1 MKKEF
6 EQFIN
11 DTFNKSLEELS
22 DLLSEREPYKSF
34 IDKIMADIEICYDL
48 GKEALF
54 ENIKELE
61 EKNPTKDDFK
71 DLFLKANNDFISQ
84 IIIPHFR
91 LRLLEESMKIN
102 ENVVDEELIEKRIG
116 DIRDVFSGTLDTH
129 GLFTSPILEISKN
142 YEKFL

>member
-11 DTFNKSLEELS
+11 ETFNKSQEQLF

-34 IDKIMADIEICYDL
+34 IDKIMADVEICYDL
-48 GKEALF
+48 GKEAL
-54 ENIKELE
+54 IKHIEETERDNASKDEL
-61 EKNPTKDDFK
+61 K
-71 DLFLKANNDFISQ
+71 DLFFNANNSFISEV
-84 IIIPHFR
+84 IIPHFR
-91 LRLLEESMKIN
+91 LRLLEESIKTN
-102 ENVVDEELIEKRIG
+102 ENVVDEELIEKKIR
-116 DIRDVFSGTLDTH
+116 DIRDAFDGTLNTH

>member
-11 DTFNKSLEELS
+11 DTFNKSLDELS
-22 DLLSEREPYKSF
+22 NLLSEREPYKSF

-71 DLFLKANNDFISQ
+71 DLFLKVNNEFISQ

-102 ENVVDEELIEKRIG
+102 ENVVDEEVIEKRIR
-116 DIRDVFSGTLDTH
+116 DIKDVFSGTLDTH

-142 YEKFL
+142 YKKFL

>member
-11 DTFNKSLEELS
+11 DTFNKSLDELS

-54 ENIKELE
+54 EHIKELE

-71 DLFLKANNDFISQ
+71 DLFLKANNSFISEV
-84 IIIPHFR
+84 IIPHFR
-91 LRLLEESMKIN
+91 LRLLEESIKTN
-102 ENVVDEELIEKRIG
+102 ENVVDEELIEKRIR
-116 DIRDVFSGTLDTH
+116 DIRDVFDGTLDTH

>member
-11 DTFNKSLEELS
+11 DTFNKSLDELS

-54 ENIKELE
+54 ERIKELE

-102 ENVVDEELIEKRIG
+102 ENIVDEEIIEKRIR

>member
-11 DTFNKSLEELS
+11 ETFNKSQEQLL
-22 DLLSEREPYKSF
+22 DLLSEREPYKSL
-34 IDKIMADIEICYDL
+34 IDKIMADIEVCYDL

-54 ENIKELE
+54 KHVKELE
-61 EKNPTKDDFK
+61 EKNPTKDEFK
-71 DLFLKANNDFISQ
+71 DFFINANNEFISKV
-84 IIIPHFR
+84 IIPHFR
-91 LRLLEESMKIN
+91 LRLLEESLRSN
-102 ENVVDEELIEKRIG
+102 ENVVNEELIEKRIK
-116 DIRDVFSGTLDTH
+116 DIKDAFDGTLDTH

>member
-11 DTFNKSLEELS
+11 DTFNKSLDELS

-71 DLFLKANNDFISQ
+71 DLFLKANNEFISQ

-102 ENVVDEELIEKRIG
+102 ENVVDEEVIEKKIR
-116 DIRDVFSGTLDTH
+116 DIKDVFSGTLDTH

>member
-11 DTFNKSLEELS
+11 DTFNKSSEQLS

-34 IDKIMADIEICYDL
+34 IDKIMTDMEICYDL

-71 DLFLKANNDFISQ
+71 DLFLKVNNEFISQ

-102 ENVVDEELIEKRIG
+102 ENVVDEELIEKRIR
-116 DIRDVFSGTLDTH
+116 DIKDVFSGTLDTH